1 MYTLRTSISADADFA
16 YETVK
21 TTMRDFAIQT
31 WGTWHDQDSKNAAIQ
46 DTKLGRIQIIYVGNE
61 KAGTLQYETTESEI
75 LVNQIYLLP
84 PFQNRGIGGEIW
96 LLVIYTKSVTGNIPA
111 HILKS
116 IREAIEHE

>member
-46 DTKLGRIQIIYVGNE
+46 DTKLGKIQIIYVGNE